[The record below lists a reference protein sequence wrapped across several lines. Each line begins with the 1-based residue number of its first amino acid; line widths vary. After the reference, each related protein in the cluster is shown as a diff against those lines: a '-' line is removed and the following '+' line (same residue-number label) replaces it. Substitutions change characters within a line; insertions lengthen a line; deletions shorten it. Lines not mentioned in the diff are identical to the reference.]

1 MATIIRQAYID
12 KIEKYLGKETI
23 IVLVGQRRV
32 GKSYMMKTVRDQKAS
47 NPDNNIIYID
57 KEKREFDSIRN
68 YQDLNQYIDEHFVA
82 SKHNY
87 ILIDEIQDITEFE
100 RSIRSFRTEPNTDI
114 IITGSNAKM
123 LSNELSTLIGGRY
136 KEIYIQSLSYKEF
149 LVFHQLPDNDD
160 SLAKYIQYGGLPGLA
175 KIGLEEDDAREYQM
189 DIFHTVLLKNV
200 IMRNRIR
207 NVPFLENLV
216 RFLADN
222 TGKLISA
229 NSIAK
234 YMKSQGESITS
245 TVIINYIS
253 FLCEAYILHKVNR
266 FDIHGKR
273 IFETNDKFYFED
285 NGIRNALAG
294 GTREGDIEKV
304 IENIIYQHLIRLGYQ
319 VYVGQLQAGE
329 IDFVCTKPD
338 GQRIYVQASYI
349 IADMATREREFG
361 NLRAINDNY
370 PKYVISM
377 TPLLTRNDD
386 NGITHLHLR
395 KFLKEGLS
403 GTRCKSTKFQTD
415 MQIILRKRPSLPLL
429 KQIKKKRAYLV
440 RANTETFANFANEK

>member
-1 MATIIRQAYID
+1 MATIIRQSYID

-32 GKSYMMKTVRDQKAS
+32 GKSCMMKMIRNRKMADD
-47 NPDNNIIYID
+47 DNNIIYID
-57 KEKREFDSIRN
+57 KEKREFDYIQT
-68 YQDLNQYIDEHFVA
+68 YQDLNDYIGQHFL
-82 SKHNY
+82 SDKHNY
-87 ILIDEIQDITEFE
+87 ILIDEIQDIREFE
-100 RSIRSFRTEPNTDI
+100 RSIRSYRTEPNTDI
-114 IITGSNAKM
+114 IITGSNARM

-136 KEIYIQSLSYKEF
+136 KEIYIQSLSYNEF
-149 LVFHQLPDNDD
+149 LEFHQLSDNDEA
-160 SLAKYIQYGGLPGLA
+160 LALA

-189 DIFHTVLLKNV
+189 DIYHTVLLKDV
-200 IMRNRIR
+200 IMRNQIR

-245 TVIINYIS
+245 TAIINYIS

-266 FDIHGKR
+266 YDIHGKR

-285 NGIRNALAG
+285 NGIRNAIAG

-304 IENIIYQHLIRLGYQ
+304 IENIIYQNLIRLGYQ

-329 IDFVCTKPD
+329 IDFVCTKP
-338 GQRIYVQASYI
+338 GGERIYVQASYI
-349 IADMATREREFG
+349 IADDATREREFG
-361 NLRAINDNY
+361 NLRSIKDNY

-377 TPLLTRNDD
+377 TPLLTKNDD
-386 NGITHLHLR
+386 DGITHLHLR
-395 KFLKEGLS
+395 KFLTEG
-403 GTRCKSTKFQTD
+403 
-415 MQIILRKRPSLPLL
+415 I
-429 KQIKKKRAYLV
+429 
-440 RANTETFANFANEK
+440 

>member
-87 ILIDEIQDITEFE
+87 ILINEIQDITEFE

-349 IADMATREREFG
+349 IADMATKEREFG

-395 KFLKEGLS
+395 KFLKEGL
-403 GTRCKSTKFQTD
+403 
-415 MQIILRKRPSLPLL
+415 
-429 KQIKKKRAYLV
+429 
-440 RANTETFANFANEK
+440 

>member
-1 MATIIRQAYID
+1 MESIIRQSYID
-12 KIEKYLGKETI
+12 KIEKHLGKETI

-32 GKSYMMKTVRDQKAS
+32 GKSYTLKMIRDRKVS
-47 NPDNNIIYID
+47 DENNNIIYID
-57 KEKREFDSIRN
+57 KEKREFDDIQT
-68 YQDLNQYIDEHFVA
+68 YQDLNNYIGQHFLFD
-82 SKHNY
+82 KHNY
-87 ILIDEIQDITEFE
+87 ILIDEVQDIKEFE
-100 RSIRSFRTEPNTDI
+100 RSIRSYRTEPNTDI
-114 IITGSNAKM
+114 IITGSNARM

-136 KEIYIQSLSYKEF
+136 KEIYIQSLSYNEF
-149 LVFHQLPDNDD
+149 LEFQQLSDTDE
-160 SLAKYIQYGGLPGLA
+160 SLTLYIQYGGLPGLA
-175 KIGLEEDDAREYQM
+175 KIGLDEDDAREYQT
-189 DIFHTVLLKNV
+189 DIYHTVLLKDV
-200 IMRNRIR
+200 IMRNQIR

-234 YMKSQGESITS
+234 YMKSQGEPVTS

-266 FDIHGKR
+266 YDIHGKR

-329 IDFVCTKPD
+329 IDFVCTKPK
-338 GQRIYVQASYI
+338 GERIYVQASYV
-349 IADMATREREFG
+349 IADAATREREFG
-361 NLRAINDNY
+361 NLRLIKDNY

-386 NGITHLHLR
+386 EGITHLHLR
-395 KFLKEGLS
+395 KFLSEGFSASYLS
-403 GTRCKSTKFQTD
+403 
-415 MQIILRKRPSLPLL
+415 
-429 KQIKKKRAYLV
+429 
-440 RANTETFANFANEK
+440 

>member
-136 KEIYIQSLSYKEF
+136 KEIYIQSLSYEEF

-189 DIFHTVLLKNV
+189 DIFHTVLLKDV
-200 IMRNRIR
+200 IMRNQIR

-319 VYVGQLQAGE
+319 VYVGQLQADE

-386 NGITHLHLR
+386 NGIIHLHLR
-395 KFLKEGLS
+395 KFLKEGL
-403 GTRCKSTKFQTD
+403 
-415 MQIILRKRPSLPLL
+415 
-429 KQIKKKRAYLV
+429 
-440 RANTETFANFANEK
+440 

>member
-1 MATIIRQAYID
+1 MVTIIRQAYID

-136 KEIYIQSLSYKEF
+136 KEIYIQSLSYEEF

-189 DIFHTVLLKNV
+189 DIFHTVLLKDV

-294 GTREGDIEKV
+294 GTREGDIEKM

-395 KFLKEGLS
+395 KFLKEG
-403 GTRCKSTKFQTD
+403 F
-415 MQIILRKRPSLPLL
+415 
-429 KQIKKKRAYLV
+429 
-440 RANTETFANFANEK
+440 

>member
-32 GKSYMMKTVRDQKAS
+32 GKSYIMKTVRDQKAS
-47 NPDNNIIYID
+47 NPVNNIIYID

-136 KEIYIQSLSYKEF
+136 KEIYIQSLSYEEF

-273 IFETNDKFYFED
+273 IFETNNKFYFED

-395 KFLKEGLS
+395 KFLKEGL
-403 GTRCKSTKFQTD
+403 
-415 MQIILRKRPSLPLL
+415 
-429 KQIKKKRAYLV
+429 
-440 RANTETFANFANEK
+440 

>member
-57 KEKREFDSIRN
+57 KEKREFDSVRN

-100 RSIRSFRTEPNTDI
+100 RSIQSFRTEPNTDI

-136 KEIYIQSLSYKEF
+136 KEIYIQSLSYEEF

-189 DIFHTVLLKNV
+189 DIFHTVLLKDV

-395 KFLKEGLS
+395 KFLKEGL
-403 GTRCKSTKFQTD
+403 
-415 MQIILRKRPSLPLL
+415 
-429 KQIKKKRAYLV
+429 
-440 RANTETFANFANEK
+440 

>member
-123 LSNELSTLIGGRY
+123 LSNELNTLIGGRY
-136 KEIYIQSLSYKEF
+136 KEIYIQSLSYEEF

-370 PKYVISM
+370 PKYVISI

-395 KFLKEGLS
+395 KFLKEGL
-403 GTRCKSTKFQTD
+403 
-415 MQIILRKRPSLPLL
+415 
-429 KQIKKKRAYLV
+429 
-440 RANTETFANFANEK
+440 

>member
-136 KEIYIQSLSYKEF
+136 KEIYIQSLSYEEF

-189 DIFHTVLLKNV
+189 DIFHTVLLKDV

-207 NVPFLENLV
+207 NVPFLENIV

-273 IFETNDKFYFED
+273 ILETNDKFYFED

-395 KFLKEGLS
+395 KFLKEGL
-403 GTRCKSTKFQTD
+403 
-415 MQIILRKRPSLPLL
+415 
-429 KQIKKKRAYLV
+429 
-440 RANTETFANFANEK
+440 